1 MSDYADLSDC
11 LVRSLAL
18 ATRPVAVTF
27 SRERP
32 PDVREPSGP
41 VPAGCSFWELGSRQT
56 LATSAKH
63 HEFCSIGIHT
73 HNLANA
79 PPSYQHELETALGA
93 MQGLDYVRPAEVE
106 ALPVM
111 ALRNEH
117 VVYGPLE
124 DATKRPSV
132 VLIFATAAQGLV
144 LAEAVARV
152 DGKTPPAMGRP
163 ACALIPQVLNSS
175 QSGSSLGCC
184 GARAYL
190 DVLADDI
197 TVWGLLGERL
207 EQYVLEVER
216 LSKAN
221 SVLRRFHELRL
232 AAIESGDAPTV
243 EQSLQ
248 ALD

>member
-1 MSDYADLSDC
+1 
-11 LVRSLAL
+11 
-18 ATRPVAVTF
+18 
-27 SRERP
+27 
-32 PDVREPSGP
+32 
-41 VPAGCSFWELGSRQT
+41 
-56 LATSAKH
+56 
-63 HEFCSIGIHT
+63 
-73 HNLANA
+73 
-79 PPSYQHELETALGA
+79 